1 MKLLKKIFKMVML
14 FGVFL
19 LFPVCL
25 SGYFHNIQEWSNGRQ
40 KLFLFSDKH
49 EAVNKYG
56 PVKAISQRIDLINV
70 AKRMNAFVIAEDKL
84 SFHMVILIAMGLAE
98 EAKVFDSFFAA
109 IEKDFF
115 EKAPGGW
122 KCNSSYDPNKDY
134 SSLLP
139 ENAQLIANQS
149 ISPLIG
155 LTQFCKQQGIP
166 NKNIEFRFYWILEDI
181 LEKNCMITNELK
193 TYNDGGVL
201 NSFYEKILNSPF
213 NLEFTKELNAFTLK
227 HPYMQ
232 CDKFL
237 HNGSLYIE
245 GFDKLFEDS
254 DYSYLEFY
262 KHLDLT
268 KRMLMVDP
276 IGVKKQII
284 MDIFNAS
291 RIDAKILH
299 EIYCNP
305 QRESIFICAGNMHI
319 YQICKILP
327 DLGFNFIRNIGTS
340 WDEEAV
346 TQNAFEV
353 NVGQYFEDFHFSIGL
368 PTKIATMDGGEASEV
383 KRSVIG
389 ESKGVPAMKRSKKEL
404 VLK

>member
-14 FGVFL
+14 VGVFL

-40 KLFLFSDKH
+40 KIFLFSDKH
-49 EAVNKYG
+49 GAAKAAV
-56 PVKAISQRIDLINV
+56 PQRIDLINA
-70 AKRMNAFVIAEDKL
+70 AKRMNAFVVAEDKL
-84 SFHMVILIAMGLAE
+84 SPQILALLSMGVAE
-98 EAKVFDSFFAA
+98 SSLFDPFYAA
-109 IEKDFF
+109 VESDFF
-115 EKAPGGW
+115 EKTPGGW
-122 KCNSSYDPNKDY
+122 KSSLSYNPNKDY

-193 TYNDGGVL
+193 TYNDGEVL

-227 HPYMQ
+227 HPYTG
-232 CDKFL
+232 CDRFL
-237 HNGSLYIE
+237 QNGSLYIE
-245 GFDKLFEDS
+245 GFDKLFEYDH
-254 DYSYLEFY
+254 DSYLGFY

-268 KRMLMVDP
+268 RKMLMVDP
-276 IGVKKQII
+276 IGVKKRILI
-284 MDIFNAS
+284 DICNAS

-389 ESKGVPAMKRSKKEL
+389 ESMGVPAMKRSKKEL